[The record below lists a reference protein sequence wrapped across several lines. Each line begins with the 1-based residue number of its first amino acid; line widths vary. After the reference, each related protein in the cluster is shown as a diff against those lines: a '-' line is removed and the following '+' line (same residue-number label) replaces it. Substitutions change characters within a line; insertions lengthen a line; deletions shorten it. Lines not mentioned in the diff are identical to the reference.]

1 MLRSYQQDIFSRV
14 AETWRTFRGV
24 MVQMPTGT
32 GKTHLLASIVH
43 DELSGKPSARVWIV
57 AHRRELVEQIE
68 ETVARYG
75 IRKEDKSVRV
85 MSIQWLA
92 RHWIDIKEK
101 PDLIVID
108 EAHHALARTYKELWA
123 RYPEART
130 LGMTATP
137 CRLSCAGFA
146 DLFGTLVTSQGVL
159 DFIREG
165 WLSAFDYVSVR
176 SESEEQRLVDGL
188 KKHGADGDYQVK
200 EMDAA
205 LNRRPSIGRLYAG
218 LAQYAGGRKGI
229 VYAISINHARHI
241 AGYYNERGTHS
252 AVIDSKTPAAER
264 KRLVED
270 FRSGRLQVLVNVD
283 VFSEGFDCPDVEFVQ
298 LARPTLSLAKYLQQ
312 VGRGLRRSEGKRPC
326 VILDHVGLYRLFGLP
341 TRERDWRAMFE
352 GRLAGKGRI
361 RATKGM
367 RLSAPNVDET
377 PEDDSLEVVVTH
389 DKLLAPGSVLESTGA
404 ESPQVLRPFRDK
416 MSDLYGLRRGETVT
430 AKAAYICVYNIKD
443 GLAAVR
449 FDERNAGVVDEHGNA
464 IRRIAHRYGLRLLG
478 NGLVAMRDKNGRD
491 ARYMD
496 LCNGK
501 MYPER
506 PFVVRFGKAELL
518 RAGDRWHSRTK
529 IPYTCRLYPDRHN
542 CIWMGFYLKIY
553 DCLSSGSASLCVL
566 EDDNEE
572 VYRLHASF
580 ADGSILISDHKGRWY
595 HVLQDRKE
603 RLSDNR
609 SHFLIPR
616 LREEAERRAV
626 LQQQET
632 AEKETRE
639 RAGRLE
645 RLRSAVPFRSGTK
658 WGLRLGERVIVPP
671 LYCRVCIP
679 VGVYCA
685 FEGNPRQWGVLA
697 LDGRIEVEPRYT
709 DVHISSDGTVRLTV
723 IPGKVKTVRLDQ

>member
-1 MLRSYQQDIFSRV
+1 MDCVAPKGNAPASSLTMWGYTVCSDCLRGSATGGPCSRDG
-14 AETWRTFRGV
+14 W
-24 MVQMPTGT
+24 Q
-32 GKTHLLASIVH
+32 GKDASV
-43 DELSGKPSARVWIV
+43 
-57 AHRRELVEQIE
+57 
-68 ETVARYG
+68 
-75 IRKEDKSVRV
+75 
-85 MSIQWLA
+85 
-92 RHWIDIKEK
+92 
-101 PDLIVID
+101 
-108 EAHHALARTYKELWA
+108 
-123 RYPEART
+123 
-130 LGMTATP
+130 
-137 CRLSCAGFA
+137 
-146 DLFGTLVTSQGVL
+146 
-159 DFIREG
+159 
-165 WLSAFDYVSVR
+165 
-176 SESEEQRLVDGL
+176 
-188 KKHGADGDYQVK
+188 
-200 EMDAA
+200 
-205 LNRRPSIGRLYAG
+205 
-218 LAQYAGGRKGI
+218 
-229 VYAISINHARHI
+229 
-241 AGYYNERGTHS
+241 
-252 AVIDSKTPAAER
+252 
-264 KRLVED
+264 
-270 FRSGRLQVLVNVD
+270 
-283 VFSEGFDCPDVEFVQ
+283 
-298 LARPTLSLAKYLQQ
+298 
-312 VGRGLRRSEGKRPC
+312 
-326 VILDHVGLYRLFGLP
+326 
-341 TRERDWRAMFE
+341 
-352 GRLAGKGRI
+352 
-361 RATKGM
+361 
-367 RLSAPNVDET
+367 PNVDET
-377 PEDDSLEVVVTH
+377 PEDDTLEVVVTH

-449 FDERNAGVVDEHGNA
+449 FDERNAGVVDEHGSA

-478 NGLVAMRDKNGRD
+478 NGLAAIRDKNGRD

-496 LCNGK
+496 LRNGK

-529 IPYTCRLYPDRHN
+529 IPYTCRLYPDRYN

-580 ADGSILISDHKGRWY
+580 ADGSILISDHKGRWF
-595 HVLQDRKE
+595 HVLQGRKE
-603 RLSDNR
+603 RLSDSR

-616 LREEAERRAV
+616 LREEAGRRAV
-626 LQQQET
+626 FQQQET

-645 RLRSAVPFRSGTK
+645 RLRSAMPFRSGTK

-671 LYCRVCIP
+671 LYRSVRVP

-723 IPGKVKTVRLDQ
+723 IPGKVKTVRLGQ